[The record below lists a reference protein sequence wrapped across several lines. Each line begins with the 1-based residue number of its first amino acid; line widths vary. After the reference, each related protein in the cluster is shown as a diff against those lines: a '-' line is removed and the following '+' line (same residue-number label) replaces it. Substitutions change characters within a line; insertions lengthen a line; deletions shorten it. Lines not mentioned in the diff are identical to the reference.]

1 MRKKRLKSVSGI
13 TAAAVVL
20 LFSVL
25 LLSLFI
31 GQQVWAKTVY
41 TNPETGYRVVMEDT
55 AGLLTAEEESMLAE
69 KMQAITAWGNAAF
82 KSISENSTTT
92 ERYIEDYYRELFGWD
107 SGTVFLIDMDNRNIW
122 LKNDGQISRIVTNSY
137 SDTITDNTY
146 RYASRGDYYG
156 CAQEAFAEIETLL
169 SGNRIAQPMKYI
181 SNALLAVILALLI
194 NFCIM
199 RLVSRNRIPGQ
210 KERLRRMKYH
220 YSLTDT
226 QAKYIRTTKRYDPPS
241 SDSGGSSGG
250 GGGGG
255 GSSGS
260 GGGHSF

>member
-1 MRKKRLKSVSGI
+1 MLKRQKNAIGRI
-13 TAAAVVL
+13 TVGTIALTFAVVI
-20 LFSVL
+20 
-25 LLSLFI
+25 LSLLI
-31 GQQVWAKTVY
+31 GKRAFAETVY
-41 TNPETGYRVVMEDT
+41 RNTETGYRVVIEDD
-55 AGLLTAEEESMLAE
+55 ANLLTTEEESILAE
-69 KMQAITAWGNAAF
+69 KMQSITAWGNAAF
-82 KSISENSTTT
+82 KSIDENPSTTT
-92 ERYIEDYYRELFGWD
+92 RYIEDYYREQFGQD

-122 LKNDGQISRIVTNSY
+122 LKNDGQISRVITDSY

-156 CAQEAFAEIETLL
+156 CASEVFEEIETLL

-194 NFCIM
+194 NFFIM
-199 RLVSRNRIPGQ
+199 RIVSRNRVPGQ
-210 KERLRRMKYH
+210 QELLKRMQYH
-220 YSLTDT
+220 YSLTDA
-226 QAKYIRTTKRYDPPS
+226 QAKYIKTTKRYDQPS

-260 GGGHSF
+260 GGDHSF